1 MAQTW
6 LSDDD
11 LSEFLSTEA
20 FGSEAT
26 FKSKTI
32 NTVFTNNYI
41 SITGGTVDIEGTYP
55 VALCRLS
62 DVTGV
67 AHNDVLTIDSKNYVV
82 IGIQPNNSI
91 GTVKLVLN
99 EP

>member
-1 MAQTW
+1 MA
-6 LSDDD
+6 LFSDND
-11 LSEFLSTEA
+11 LAEFVDLGALGTA
-20 FGSEAT
+20 AT
-26 FKSKTI
+26 YSNTTI
-32 NTVFTNNYI
+32 NVVFTDNYV

>member
-6 LSDDD
+6 LSDED
-11 LSEFLSTEA
+11 LSEFLSAEA

-26 FKSKTI
+26 FKSKKI

-55 VALCRLS
+55 VALCRIS

-82 IGIQPNNSI
+82 IGVQPNNSI